1 MTSKVKEACDRAV
14 KETGG
19 NREAAFALVRK
30 WADQDAA
37 LREEIARMAVDQF
50 LRETIDEVL
59 RDGFSLDDPDALV
72 EEVVRRTRRRHL
84 RPVR

>member
-37 LREEIARMAVDQF
+37 LREEIARMAVDHL

-59 RDGFSLDDPDALV
+59 RDGFSLDNPDALV